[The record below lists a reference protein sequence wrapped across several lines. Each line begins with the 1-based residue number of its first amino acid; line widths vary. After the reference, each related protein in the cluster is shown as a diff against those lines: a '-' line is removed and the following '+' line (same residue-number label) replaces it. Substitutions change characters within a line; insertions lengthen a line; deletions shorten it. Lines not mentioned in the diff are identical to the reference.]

1 MKASIKFTIIALFA
15 LLGAFLSATQ
25 LPPVVD
31 RLWESLVERE
41 LSSPAL
47 EGPVSNPAGAP
58 VRDGTPAQLPN
69 FEARSQVK
77 PPVNLFAM
85 ILLGLVVGATVGSA
99 LLRIGER
106 MSSAWDKLPAGER
119 ITYGVGIFAGL
130 LVGVIVST
138 PFFLFFQN
146 RPEGASIAFGLIIGC
161 AACVTWVLRG
171 IDNLPWLDRVETKR
185 RTGRKIMDTN
195 VLIDGRVL
203 DILKSGFLDGDI
215 YVPNFVLQELQ
226 NIADSSDALRRQRGR
241 RGLEVLRQIQ
251 AEFPVEVGAHD
262 KLAGP
267 ANEPVDARLVKLAKS
282 LGADLVSND
291 FNLNRVASIQSVKVL
306 NVNDLALAMRPN
318 VLPGELLE
326 VALIREGNQYG
337 QGVGY
342 LDDGTMVVVENA
354 RDMIGSTVNV
364 PVTQVIQTERGKMIF
379 ADASESVTESDPGP
393 LRRRGNRGQR

>member
-15 LLGAFLSATQ
+15 LLGAFVSATQ

-41 LSSPAL
+41 LSSPTL

-69 FEARSQVK
+69 FEARNQVR

-203 DILKSGFLDGDI
+203 DILKSGFLDGDL

-354 RDMIGSTVNV
+354 REMIGSTVNV